1 MKKSIL
7 AVVLSIAMLVTCALP
22 AFAEEAKWTW
32 ADDGYTV
39 AQWYAPVVDAGTIN
53 VDGQL
58 DDAYLNATKI
68 ESFEDDE
75 PYFRGG
81 VYEPLAGD
89 ADAAKFVAYI
99 TVDTTGMYVWAEI
112 IDKTMFETTNTNGND
127 GDCFQIYFD
136 WTPEEYMHPTPE
148 ARAEMEAAGN
158 KWSDSTYKNTYGS
171 GLASMQYLGWLS
183 GDYNG
188 VVGGSAG
195 FAPHDQIGENFE
207 GIKYAATKGEN
218 KWTCEYFVPWRDAD
232 QKAAIAAGELF
243 HCSIGFQ
250 ACDDADIDDTCS
262 PGTEENCY
270 IKFDQIK
277 GLGLSY
283 WADYSMLADVV
294 WTGTT
299 PPPPPHNP
307 GTSDSVIAI
316 VAALAVA
323 GAGLAFFSKKREG

>member
-7 AVVLSIAMLVTCALP
+7 AVVLSIAMLVTCVLP
-22 AFAEEAKWTW
+22 AFAEEEAWTW

-39 AQWYAPVVDAGTIN
+39 AQHYAPIVAAGTIK

-58 DDAYLNATKI
+58 DDAYLNATKV
-68 ESFEDDE
+68 ESFKDAE

-81 VYEPLAGD
+81 AYEPIKDAGKGD
-89 ADAAKFVAYI
+89 FFAYI
-99 TVDTTGMYVWAEI
+99 VVDNTGMYIYADIVDTTL
-112 IDKTMFETTNTNGND
+112 FETTNGNGND

-136 WTPEEYMHPTPE
+136 WTPADNMHPTPE

-158 KWSDSTYKNTYGS
+158 TWDYGTYKSTYGS

-207 GIKYAATKGEN
+207 GIQYVAAKKDGG
-218 KWTCEYFVPWRDAD
+218 WVCEWFVPWRDAD
-232 QKAAIAAGELF
+232 QKAAIDAGEQF

-250 ACDDADIDDTCS
+250 SCDDADIDDTCT
-262 PGTEENCY
+262 PGVEENCA

-277 GLGLSY
+277 DLGLSY

-294 WTGTT
+294 WTNDA
-299 PPPPPHNP
+299 PPIINPP
-307 GTSDSVIAI
+307 TSDSVIAV
-316 VAALAVA
+316 VAAIAVA
-323 GAGLAFFSKKREG
+323 GAGVALFAKKRED